1 MLHRNR
7 GLCRLKQQNSFINDK
22 RRNKGSEVAGSRIRF
37 PHTYMSIYCI
47 YVHVSSINNIIISE
61 ELGRAV

>member
-7 GLCRLKQQNSFINDK
+7 GLCGLKQQNSLINDK

-37 PHTYMSIYCI
+37 PRTYMSMCCI